1 MSGTETLWQ
10 ELICRL
16 EGVQAAQ
23 VVFAESGMPCEIHVL
38 AGPEKSSKSLV
49 RDIQSAL
56 TAQFG
61 VQVDHRIISVAQLSE
76 GLVPRGDF
84 RLAHTGLEIKS
95 AGGRVSASVT
105 LARGC
110 DTYTGHGESANTPFA
125 RRRCVSEAAL
135 AAVNRAAGETCF
147 ELASVDAVTLAGQGI
162 VVAQV
167 YSLRDAQRLLGSA
180 FLNEDPD
187 NAAVHS
193 VLSAVNRRLSVLPR
207 TAG

>member
-61 VQVDHRIISVAQLSE
+61 VLVDHRIISVAQLSE

-162 VVAQV
+162 VVTQV
-167 YSLRDAQRLLGSA
+167 YSLRDGQRLLGSA

>member
-1 MSGTETLWQ
+1 MMVDTDSWKALVN
-10 ELICRL
+10 RL
-16 EGVQAAQ
+16 PGVLGVEFHLENGA
-23 VVFAESGMPCEIHVL
+23 VREVHVL
-38 AGPEKSSKSLV
+38 SDQSRGPKQIV

-56 TAQFG
+56 LAKFQLEL
-61 VQVDHRIISVAQLSE
+61 DHRIISVAQLSE
-76 GLVPRGDF
+76 GLAPRGDF

-95 AGGRVSASVT
+95 AGGRVTASVT

-167 YSLRDAQRLLGSA
+167 YSLRDGQRLLGSA

>member
-23 VVFAESGMPCEIHVL
+23 VVFAENGMPCVIHVL

-162 VVAQV
+162 VVTQV
-167 YSLRDAQRLLGSA
+167 YSLRDGQRLLGSA

>member
-23 VVFAESGMPCEIHVL
+23 VVFAENGMPCEIHVL

-162 VVAQV
+162 VVTQV
-167 YSLRDAQRLLGSA
+167 YSLRDGQRLLGSA

-193 VLSAVNRRLSVLPR
+193 VLSAVNRRLSVLPH

>member
-23 VVFAESGMPCEIHVL
+23 VVFAENGMPCEIHVL

-76 GLVPRGDF
+76 GLAPRGDF

-110 DTYTGHGESANTPFA
+110 DRP
-125 RRRCVSEAAL
+125 RRKREYAFCPATVRFRGRACGSE
-135 AAVNRAAGETCF
+135 
-147 ELASVDAVTLAGQGI
+147 
-162 VVAQV
+162 
-167 YSLRDAQRLLGSA
+167 
-180 FLNEDPD
+180 
-187 NAAVHS
+187 
-193 VLSAVNRRLSVLPR
+193 PR
-207 TAG
+207 GG

>member
-23 VVFAESGMPCEIHVL
+23 VVFTENGMPCEIHVL

-76 GLVPRGDF
+76 GLAPRGDF

-167 YSLRDAQRLLGSA
+167 YSLRDGQRLLGSA

-193 VLSAVNRRLSVLPR
+193 VLSAVNRRLSVLPH

>member
-23 VVFAESGMPCEIHVL
+23 VVFAENGMPCEIHGL

-162 VVAQV
+162 VVTQV
-167 YSLRDAQRLLGSA
+167 YSLRDGQRLLGSA

>member
-23 VVFAESGMPCEIHVL
+23 VVFAENGMPCEIHVL
-38 AGPEKSSKSLV
+38 AGPEKSSKSLA

-167 YSLRDAQRLLGSA
+167 YSLRDGQRLLGSA

>member
-23 VVFAESGMPCEIHVL
+23 VVFAENGMPCEIHVL

-76 GLVPRGDF
+76 GLAPRGDF

-162 VVAQV
+162 VVTQV
-167 YSLRDAQRLLGSA
+167 YSLRDGQRLLGSA

>member
-23 VVFAESGMPCEIHVL
+23 VVFAENGMPCEIHVL

-76 GLVPRGDF
+76 GLAPRGDF

-167 YSLRDAQRLLGSA
+167 YSLRDGKRLLGSA

>member
-23 VVFAESGMPCEIHVL
+23 VVFAENGMPCEIHVL

-76 GLVPRGDF
+76 GLAPRGDF

-167 YSLRDAQRLLGSA
+167 YSLRDGQCLLGSA

>member
-23 VVFAESGMPCEIHVL
+23 VVFAENGMPCEIHVL

-76 GLVPRGDF
+76 GLAPRGDF

-147 ELASVDAVTLAGQGI
+147 ELTSVDAVTLAGQGI
-162 VVAQV
+162 VVTQV
-167 YSLRDAQRLLGSA
+167 YSLRDGQRLLGSA

>member
-23 VVFAESGMPCEIHVL
+23 VVFAENGMPCEIHVL

-105 LARGC
+105 LARGG
-110 DTYTGHGESANTPFA
+110 DTYSGHGESANTPFA

-162 VVAQV
+162 VVTQV
-167 YSLRDAQRLLGSA
+167 YSLRDGQRLLGSA

>member
-23 VVFAESGMPCEIHVL
+23 VLFAENGMPCEIHVL

-76 GLVPRGDF
+76 GLAPRGDF

-167 YSLRDAQRLLGSA
+167 YSLRDGQRLLGSA

>member
-23 VVFAESGMPCEIHVL
+23 VVFAENGMPCEIHVL

-76 GLVPRGDF
+76 GLAPRGDF

-95 AGGRVSASVT
+95 AGGRVSTSVT

-167 YSLRDAQRLLGSA
+167 YSLRDGQRLLGSA

>member
-162 VVAQV
+162 VVTQV
-167 YSLRDAQRLLGSA
+167 YSLRDGQRLLGSA

-193 VLSAVNRRLSVLPR
+193 VLSAVNRRLSVLPH

>member
-23 VVFAESGMPCEIHVL
+23 VVFAENGMPCEIHVL

-167 YSLRDAQRLLGSA
+167 YSLRDGQRLLGSA

-193 VLSAVNRRLSVLPR
+193 VLSAVNRRLSVRPR

>member
-23 VVFAESGMPCEIHVL
+23 VVFAENGMPCEIHVL

-76 GLVPRGDF
+76 GLAPRGDF

-162 VVAQV
+162 VVTQV
-167 YSLRDAQRLLGSA
+167 YSLRDGHRLLGSA

>member
-23 VVFAESGMPCEIHVL
+23 VVFAENGMPCEIHVL

-76 GLVPRGDF
+76 GLAPRGDF

-135 AAVNRAAGETCF
+135 AAVNSAAGETCF

-167 YSLRDAQRLLGSA
+167 YSLRDGQRLLGSA

>member
-23 VVFAESGMPCEIHVL
+23 VVFAENGMPCVIHVL

-76 GLVPRGDF
+76 GLAPRGDF

-162 VVAQV
+162 VVTQV
-167 YSLRDAQRLLGSA
+167 YSLRDGQRLLGSA

>member
-23 VVFAESGMPCEIHVL
+23 VVFAENGMPCEIHVL

-162 VVAQV
+162 VVTQV
-167 YSLRDAQRLLGSA
+167 YSLRDGQRLLGSA

-193 VLSAVNRRLSVLPR
+193 VLSAVNRRRSVLPR

>member
-23 VVFAESGMPCEIHVL
+23 VVFAENGMPCEIHVL

-76 GLVPRGDF
+76 GLAPRGDF

-162 VVAQV
+162 VVTQV
-167 YSLRDAQRLLGSA
+167 YSLRDGQRLLGSA

-193 VLSAVNRRLSVLPR
+193 VFSAVNRRLSVLPR

>member
-23 VVFAESGMPCEIHVL
+23 VVFAENGMPCEIHVL

-147 ELASVDAVTLAGQGI
+147 ELASVDVVTLAGQGI
-162 VVAQV
+162 VVTQV
-167 YSLRDAQRLLGSA
+167 YSLRDGQRLLGSA

-207 TAG
+207 TAA

>member
-16 EGVQAAQ
+16 EGVQTAQ
-23 VVFAESGMPCEIHVL
+23 VVFAENGMPCEIHVL

-76 GLVPRGDF
+76 GLAPRGDF

-167 YSLRDAQRLLGSA
+167 YSLRDGQRLLGSA

>member
-23 VVFAESGMPCEIHVL
+23 GVFAENGMPCEIHVL

-162 VVAQV
+162 VVTQV
-167 YSLRDAQRLLGSA
+167 YSLRDGQRLLGSA

>member
-23 VVFAESGMPCEIHVL
+23 VVFAENGMPCEIHVL

-76 GLVPRGDF
+76 GLAPRGDF

-147 ELASVDAVTLAGQGI
+147 ELASVDAVTLAGQSI

-167 YSLRDAQRLLGSA
+167 YSLRDGQRLLGSA

>member
-1 MSGTETLWQ
+1 MSGTETFWQ

-23 VVFAESGMPCEIHVL
+23 VVFAENGMPCEIHVL

-76 GLVPRGDF
+76 GLAPRGDF

-167 YSLRDAQRLLGSA
+167 YSLRDGQRLLGSA

>member
-23 VVFAESGMPCEIHVL
+23 VVFAENGMPCEIHVL

-76 GLVPRGDF
+76 GLAPRGDF

-167 YSLRDAQRLLGSA
+167 YSLREGQRLLGSA

>member
-38 AGPEKSSKSLV
+38 AGSEKSSKSLV

-76 GLVPRGDF
+76 GLAPRGDF

-167 YSLRDAQRLLGSA
+167 YSLRDGQRLLGSA

>member
-23 VVFAESGMPCEIHVL
+23 VVFAENGMPCEIHVL

-76 GLVPRGDF
+76 GLAPRGDF

-167 YSLRDAQRLLGSA
+167 YSLRDGQRLLVSA

>member
-23 VVFAESGMPCEIHVL
+23 VVFAENGMPCEIHVL

-76 GLVPRGDF
+76 GLAPRGDF

-147 ELASVDAVTLAGQGI
+147 ELASVDALTLAGQGI
-162 VVAQV
+162 VVTQV
-167 YSLRDAQRLLGSA
+167 YSLRDGQRLLGSA

>member
-23 VVFAESGMPCEIHVL
+23 VVFAENGMPCEIHVL

-162 VVAQV
+162 VVTQV
-167 YSLRDAQRLLGSA
+167 YSLWDGQRLLGSA

>member
-23 VVFAESGMPCEIHVL
+23 VVFAENGMPCEIHVL

-76 GLVPRGDF
+76 GLAPRGDF

-147 ELASVDAVTLAGQGI
+147 ELARVDAVTLAGQGI

-167 YSLRDAQRLLGSA
+167 YSLRDGQRLLGSA

>member
-23 VVFAESGMPCEIHVL
+23 VVFAENGMPCEIHVL

-76 GLVPRGDF
+76 GLAPRGDF
-84 RLAHTGLEIKS
+84 RLAHTGLAIKS

-167 YSLRDAQRLLGSA
+167 YSLRDGQRLLGSA

>member
-125 RRRCVSEAAL
+125 RRRCVSAAAL

-162 VVAQV
+162 VVTQV
-167 YSLRDAQRLLGSA
+167 YSLRDGQRLLGSA

>member
-23 VVFAESGMPCEIHVL
+23 VVFAENDMPCEIHVL

-76 GLVPRGDF
+76 GLAPRGDF

-162 VVAQV
+162 VVTQV
-167 YSLRDAQRLLGSA
+167 YSLRDGQRLLGSA

>member
-23 VVFAESGMPCEIHVL
+23 VVFAENGMPCEIHVL

-76 GLVPRGDF
+76 GLAPRGDF

-167 YSLRDAQRLLGSA
+167 DSLRDGQRLLGSA

>member
-23 VVFAESGMPCEIHVL
+23 VVFAENGMPCEIHVL

-162 VVAQV
+162 VVTQV
-167 YSLRDAQRLLGSA
+167 SSLRDGQRLLGSA

>member
-23 VVFAESGMPCEIHVL
+23 VVFAENGMPCEIHVL

-147 ELASVDAVTLAGQGI
+147 ELASVDAVTLAGQSI
-162 VVAQV
+162 VVTQV
-167 YSLRDAQRLLGSA
+167 YSLRDGQRLLGSA

>member
-23 VVFAESGMPCEIHVL
+23 VVFAENGMPCEIHVL
-38 AGPEKSSKSLV
+38 AGPEKSSKSLE

-76 GLVPRGDF
+76 GLAPRGDF

-167 YSLRDAQRLLGSA
+167 YSLRDGQRLLGSA